1 MDIRK
6 STCLII
12 RSGKMYLVGRIVYS
26 TDLRWSVYAWDAWR
40 TRDMEA
46 ARMVAGRIGGTV
58 MLFNPISGQ
67 LREMDD
73 MRGPAGLLPEAG

>member
-6 STCLII
+6 YTCLII
-12 RSGKMYLVGRIVYS
+12 RSGTMYLVGRILYS
-26 TDLRWSVYAWDAWR
+26 TDLRWSENAWDAWQ
-40 TRDMEA
+40 TGNIEA

-67 LREMDD
+67 LRDMD
-73 MRGPAGLLPEAG
+73 G